1 MKTIDDALKYADTFD
16 SPHNKHMSIVMLAA
30 EVRRLRDEV
39 NGLTGSLERAE
50 SVLQNLMSFLSVNG
64 CRTEI
69 DPENAELRIRDGI
82 NMLVR
87 PALERAELAE
97 NALKEA
103 QEQEPVAWINLNK
116 WTPSN
121 GPQCVTHEE
130 YEKERELLTKL
141 TAVYAA
147 PVPAVAV
154 PAIDIETILDAS
166 TATMCQCLR
175 SRLLASEVRRLRA
188 LLQSASVPAVAAPAV
203 QDDCVSQ
210 DESTMMMAASALAL
224 YRAGES
230 AEYMAKAIEA
240 LLQSSQAAPSVPEE
254 WREVMTEL
262 ADDLAIE
269 IDQSYP
275 PERRA
280 YPSEQRRYE
289 REMEIVNRARALL
302 QSVGEKK

>member
-1 MKTIDDALKYADTFD
+1 MMTADEALALTESAGFSDTA
-16 SPHNKHMSIVMLAA
+16 KAILAA

-147 PVPAVAV
+147 PVPAVA
-154 PAIDIETILDAS
+154 
-166 TATMCQCLR
+166 
-175 SRLLASEVRRLRA
+175 
-188 LLQSASVPAVAAPAV
+188 APAV
-203 QDDCVSQ
+203 
-210 DESTMMMAASALAL
+210 
-224 YRAGES
+224 
-230 AEYMAKAIEA
+230 
-240 LLQSSQAAPSVPEE
+240 PEG
-254 WREVMTEL
+254 WREVVNAMVEWWDDQHMTMEQGR
-262 ADDLAIE
+262 E
-269 IDQSYP
+269 I
-275 PERRA
+275 R
-280 YPSEQRRYE
+280 
-289 REMEIVNRARALL
+289 NKARALL
-302 QSVGEKK
+302 QSTEPRP